1 MSRQTVTPWF
11 TGFIIV
17 VTGGACGPAPES
29 QTELAVAPA
38 EPAVVASNDAETQ
51 PDLSRF
57 SEELTPV
64 VLPELSQ
71 LSASIQGQIQ
81 GQYDRVVRL
90 RESDGDSVAA
100 LSEAHGEL
108 GMILMAANLDATATD
123 AFLHAHAQ
131 DPDELRWPYYLAQLL
146 RENGDTEGAIEFYR
160 RALQLDPGYLA
171 AQVWLGE
178 VYLDASRPED
188 AETSFRQALEADP
201 SSVAA
206 LSGMGRAALAA
217 GDAERAVT
225 YLEQAL
231 DVGPNAWN
239 LHYSLAAAYRTLGD
253 LEKVEFHLQQRG
265 GDPPRPDDPLMA
277 AYDGLLQSAR
287 AYENRGTQAMGEG
300 RYEEAAVIFR
310 EGLAETPDDAGL
322 HHWLGATL
330 MVMGDTRGA
339 GEQFTEALR
348 LDPEYADSHLGLG
361 ALLLEGGRFPEAL
374 EQFETAVAI
383 RPNYFQARLG
393 LADALRA
400 TGQFEG
406 AVDQLDRVIELDPSF
421 VDGWMARAMTQ
432 IQVGQFREARDG
444 LRQGVIIHADHPGL
458 SDLLVRILAA
468 APDDEVRDGMEAVSI
483 MQERFKGPV
492 SLEMYETMAMALAEV
507 GRYDEAANWQRQAMS
522 VAEQNDRSDVARMM
536 AEALALYE
544 QGRPARTFFSQNQQ

>member
-1 MSRQTVTPWF
+1 MSRQTITECFAV
-11 TGFIIV
+11 IIV
-17 VTGGACGPAPES
+17 VAGVACGSVPDS
-29 QTELAVAPA
+29 QTGPVVTSD
-38 EPAVVASNDAETQ
+38 EPVVVASNDAENQ

-57 SEELTPV
+57 SGELTPV

-71 LSASIQGQIQ
+71 LSASIQDQIRT
-81 GQYDRVVRL
+81 QYDRVSQL
-90 RESDGDSVAA
+90 RESDGDSLTA

-108 GMILMAANLDATATD
+108 GMILMATNLDATATD

-131 DPDELRWPYYLAQLL
+131 DPQELRWPYYLAQLL
-146 RENGDTEGAIEFYR
+146 RENGDTDGAIEFYR
-160 RALQLDPGYLA
+160 RSLRLDPAYLA

-178 VYLDASRPED
+178 VYLDASRSEE
-188 AETSFRQALEADP
+188 AEASFRQALDVNP
-201 SSVAA
+201 SSAAA
-206 LSGMGRAALAA
+206 LSGLGRAALAV
-217 GDAERAVT
+217 GDAERAVE

-231 DVGPNAWN
+231 DAGPTAWN

-265 GDPPRPDDPLMA
+265 GDPPRPYDPLME

-300 RYEEAAVIFR
+300 RYEEAAAIFS

-330 MVMGDTRGA
+330 MVMGDSRGA
-339 GEQFTEALR
+339 GEQFAEALR

-361 ALLLEGGRFPEAL
+361 ALLLDGGRFSEAL
-374 EQFETAVAI
+374 EQFETAVEI

-400 TGQFEG
+400 TGDFEG
-406 AVDQLDRVIELDPSF
+406 AVEQLDRVIELDPSF

-432 IQVGQFREARDG
+432 IQLGQFREARDG
-444 LRQGVIIHADHPGL
+444 LRQGVIIHAGHPSL

-468 APDDEVRDGMEAVSI
+468 APDAEVRDGMEAVSI

-544 QGRPARTFFSQNQQ
+544 QGRPARSFFSQNPE

>member
-1 MSRQTVTPWF
+1 MNRKTLTRMLWVMMPALW
-11 TGFIIV
+11 V
-17 VTGGACGPAPES
+17 ACGPAADPVSETNPTS
-29 QTELAVAPA
+29 PDVRGAALPNVPDRFA
-38 EPAVVASNDAETQ
+38 EPPPPLVL
-51 PDLSRF
+51 PDLIQL
-57 SEELTPV
+57 SESLQTQIRTQHAR
-64 VLPELSQ
+64 VLELS
-71 LSASIQGQIQ
+71 
-81 GQYDRVVRL
+81 
-90 RESDGDSVAA
+90 EDGDGVSGVVG
-100 LSEAHGEL
+100 EAYGEL
-108 GMILMAANLDATATD
+108 GMILMATDLEATATD
-123 AFLHAHAQ
+123 AFLHAHSLV
-131 DPDELRWPYYLAQLL
+131 PSEMRWPYYLAQLF
-146 RENGDTEGAIEFYR
+146 RENGDTPSAIEFYE
-160 RALQLDPGYLA
+160 RALRLDPTYLA

-188 AETSFRQALEADP
+188 AEAAFERALGLNP
-201 SSVAA
+201 SSAAA
-206 LSGMGRAALAA
+206 LSGMGRTALAV
-217 GDAERAVT
+217 GDAERAVE

-231 DVGPNAWN
+231 AVGPTAWN

-253 LEKVEFHLQQRG
+253 LEKVESHLQQRG
-265 GDPPRPDDPLMA
+265 GDPPRPQDPLMD

-287 AYENRGTQAMGEG
+287 AYENRGTQAMGEE

-330 MVMGDTRGA
+330 MVTGDTRGA

-361 ALLLEGGRFPEAL
+361 ALLLGSGRYPEAL
-374 EQFETAVAI
+374 DAFETAVAI

-400 TGQFEG
+400 TGQLEG
-406 AVDQLDRVIELDPSF
+406 AAQQLDQVIDLDPSF

-432 IQVGQFREARDG
+432 IQLGQFREARDG
-444 LRQGVIIHADHPGL
+444 LRQGVLIHADHPGL

-468 APDDEVRDGMEAVSI
+468 APDAAVRDGVEAVSI

-507 GRYDEAANWQRQAMS
+507 GRYEEAANWQRQAMS
-522 VAEQNDRSDVARMM
+522 VAEQNGRSDVAALM

-544 QGRPARTFFSQNQQ
+544 QGQPARTFFNQNIR

>member
-1 MSRQTVTPWF
+1 MSRQTVIECF
-11 TGFIIV
+11 AVIAV
-17 VTGGACGPAPES
+17 VTSVACGSAPES
-29 QTELAVAPA
+29 QTS
-38 EPAVVASNDAETQ
+38 PAVTADEPVVVAANDAENR

-57 SEELTPV
+57 SGDLTPV

-71 LSASIQGQIQ
+71 LSASIQDQIRT
-81 GQYDRVVRL
+81 QYDRVVQL
-90 RESDGDSVAA
+90 RESDEGSLAA

-108 GMILMAANLDATATD
+108 GMILMATDLDATATD

-131 DPDELRWPYYLAQLL
+131 DSDELRWPYYLAQLL
-146 RENGDTEGAIEFYR
+146 RENGDTDGAIEFYR
-160 RALQLDPGYLA
+160 RSLRLDPAYLA

-178 VYLDASRPED
+178 VYLDANRSED
-188 AETSFRQALEADP
+188 AESSFRQALDVNP
-201 SSVAA
+201 SSAAA
-206 LSGMGRAALAA
+206 LSGMGRAALAV
-217 GDAERAVT
+217 GDADGAVE

-231 DVGPNAWN
+231 DAGPTAWN
-239 LHYSLAAAYRTLGD
+239 LHYSLAAAYRSLGD

-265 GDPPRPDDPLMA
+265 GDPPRPYDPLME

-287 AYENRGTQAMGEG
+287 AYENRGTQAMAEG
-300 RYEEAAVIFR
+300 RYEEAAAIFR
-310 EGLAETPDDAGL
+310 EGLAETPGDAGL

-330 MVMGDTRGA
+330 MVTGDSRGA

-361 ALLLEGGRFPEAL
+361 ALLLDGGRFPEAL
-374 EQFETAVAI
+374 EQFETAVEI
-383 RPNYFQARLG
+383 QPNYFQARLG

-400 TGQFEG
+400 IGQFEG
-406 AVDQLDRVIELDPSF
+406 AVEQLDRVIDLDPSF

-432 IQVGQFREARDG
+432 IQLGQFREARDG

-468 APDDEVRDGMEAVSI
+468 APDAEVRDGVEAVSI
-483 MQERFKGPV
+483 MQERFQGPV

-522 VAEQNDRSDVARMM
+522 VAEQNDRSDVASMM

-544 QGRPARTFFSQNQQ
+544 QGRPARAFFNQNPE